1 MRKISGDNW
10 RGSKAKKIILFGM
23 SGLGKTH
30 ISNMLRETKDWY
42 HYSVDYRI
50 GTRYLGEAI
59 DDNLKAEAMKVP
71 VLREQLLSD
80 SIFIKSNISFNNLAP
95 VSYFLGKP
103 GNEAH
108 GGLSIETYKDRQ
120 NAFRNAEI
128 SALLDTGHFVDRAQN
143 LYDYPHFICDTGG
156 SICEWV
162 DAHDPHDPIL
172 KALSDQALL
181 VWIKGSEDHTEEL
194 VRRFDRAPKPMAYQ
208 PEFLD
213 AIWSEYL
220 REKGV
225 SSAQVN
231 PDDFIRYTYARALAH
246 RQPRYQAMA
255 DNWGITVRAEDV
267 AKAQTPEAF
276 EAVIAR
282 ALDQAVTRH

>member
-10 RGSKAKKIILFGM
+10 LGSKAKKIILFGM

-103 GNEAH
+103 GNEAL

-120 NAFRNAEI
+120 NAFRDAEI

-143 LYDYPHFICDTGG
+143 LYDYPNFICDTGG

-225 SSAQVN
+225 SSAEVN
-231 PDDFIRYTYARALAH
+231 PNDFIRYTYARALAH

-255 DNWGITVRAEDV
+255 DNWGITVRAKDI

-276 EAVIAR
+276 DAVIAH